1 MHNDLLIIGA
11 GPGGYETAVYAA
23 GKGLQV
29 TIIEGGR
36 LGGTCLNC
44 GCIPTKSLVHDA
56 EKAAFA
62 ADKAAAFTAAIAR
75 KNEVISGLREGVS
88 SLMHAPGITLVEGMA
103 NFKDSHTVVANGE
116 EYTADN
122 IIIATGSTAK
132 IPPIPGI
139 SLADGTRNPRVVSA
153 EQLLDLETLPQRLCI
168 VGAGVI
174 GMEMA
179 SVFRSF
185 GTEVTVV
192 EFLKECLPSVDSEIA
207 KRLRKV
213 LEKSSIRFE
222 LNSGVQRI
230 EDNKVVFANNK
241 TGKECAVEAD
251 VILVA
256 TGRQARVDGL
266 NVDAAGIETGRTGI
280 VVDDDFLTNVPNIYA
295 IGDVNG
301 RQMLAHAATFQ
312 GYHAVN
318 HILGKDANIRF
329 DIMPSAV
336 FTHPEAASVGLTE
349 DACKAQGIACTAQK
363 AMYRANG
370 RARAMEETEGLVK
383 IIYAGDGKIMG
394 CHAFGADCSSMIQE
408 ISALMNLGITKER
421 LADIIHIHPTLSEI
435 VLMAAK

>member
-23 GKGLQV
+23 HHGLKV

-56 EKAAFA
+56 AKAAYA
-62 ADKAAAFTAAIAR
+62 ADKAAAFSAAMAR
-75 KNEVISGLREGVS
+75 KNEVTSGLREGVD
-88 SLMHAPGITLVEGMA
+88 SLMHAPGITLVVGMA
-103 NFKDSHTVVANGE
+103 SFKDSKTVVVNGE

-122 IIIATGSTAK
+122 IIIATGSSAK

-139 SLADGTRNPRVVSA
+139 NLDDGTRNPHVVSA
-153 EQLLDLETLPQRLCI
+153 EQLLDLATLPDRICI

-179 SVFRSF
+179 GVFNSF
-185 GTEVTVV
+185 GATVTVV
-192 EFLKECLPSVDSEIA
+192 EFLKECLPSVDAEIA

-213 LEKSSIRFE
+213 MEKQGVKFE

-230 EDNKVVFANNK
+230 DGGKVVFTNNK
-241 TGKECAVEAD
+241 NGKEGAVEAD
-251 VILVA
+251 IVLVA

-266 NVDAAGIETGRTGI
+266 NVGAAGIETGRTGI
-280 VVDDDFLTNVPNIYA
+280 VVDDDFLTNVPHIYA

-312 GYHAVN
+312 GRHAVN
-318 HILGKDANIRF
+318 HILGRPDNIRF
-329 DIMPSAV
+329 DIMPSAI
-336 FTHPEAASVGLTE
+336 FTRPEAAAVGLSE
-349 DACKAQGIACTAQK
+349 DACKAQGIPHTVQK

-383 IIYAGDGKIMG
+383 IVYADDGKIIG
-394 CHAFGADCSSMIQE
+394 CHAFGAECSGMVQE
-408 ISALMNLGITKER
+408 SPL
-421 LADIIHIHPTLSEI
+421 
-435 VLMAAK
+435 